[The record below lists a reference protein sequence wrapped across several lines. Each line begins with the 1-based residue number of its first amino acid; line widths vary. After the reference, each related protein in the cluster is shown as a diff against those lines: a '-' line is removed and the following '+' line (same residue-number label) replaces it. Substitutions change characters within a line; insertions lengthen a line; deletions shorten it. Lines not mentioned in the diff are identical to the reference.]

1 MQCTQQGPGFLHG
14 PRYTGSLIACCNPI
28 SGDTWLTC
36 SHTGLIRR
44 AALSIL
50 VATDT
55 HAVAVSSA
63 GQLALHGCKTNQG

>member
-1 MQCTQQGPGFLHG
+1 M
-14 PRYTGSLIACCNPI
+14 ACCNPI
-28 SGDTWLTC
+28 SGDSWLTC

-50 VATDT
+50 VATDK